1 MCFNNVGMMDS
12 RRYVWVMLT
21 TDVIVTDLMLANPR
35 TEVDMTVMTFV
46 VDDTCPNDAEL
57 GSKS

>member
-1 MCFNNVGMMDS
+1 MMDS